1 MKKCRMFAAAV
12 VCVLAVL
19 LAGCGQPGE
28 PASVDGTTI
37 VVDKNGGVTYYLV
50 GDFEKEYYSLSEL
63 TSMAEEEAAEFS
75 GAEASGESRA
85 VTVVK
90 VEPLQSD
97 ERKVAV
103 TYGFDNSDSF
113 TGFTGSGLFLGTV
126 NEAVSRGY
134 SLNGILKS
142 VKDGTS
148 MTEEQLKQSGEK
160 LLLITDEKAVIYCP
174 SKVVYLSDGA
184 DLREDGS
191 VDASQAEE
199 NVYILLK

>member
-1 MKKCRMFAAAV
+1 MKKCRMFAAAA
-12 VCVLAVL
+12 VCALAVL

-37 VVDKNGGVTYYLV
+37 VVDKKGGVTYYLV

-63 TSMAEEEAAEFS
+63 TSMAEEEAAEFGGEGS
-75 GAEASGESRA
+75 AGESRA

-97 ERKVAV
+97 ESKVTV

-113 TGFTGSGLFLGTV
+113 TGFTGSGLFFGTV

-134 SLNGILKS
+134 SLDGALKS
-142 VKDGTS
+142 VKDGTP

-160 LLLITDEKAVIYCP
+160 LLLITDVKAVIYGP
-174 SKVVYLSDGA
+174 SKVAYLSDGA

-191 VDASQAEE
+191 VDTSRTEE